1 MAIAQEKALQSYL
14 WDHIPIS
21 KAIGVTVECANLE
34 QVILCAPFSNNI
46 NHKQTVFGGSLH
58 AVATLAC
65 WSLLFLRL
73 KQLNEHYQIVI
84 TKSEISYSKPVA
96 QDFKICS
103 RSSSIN
109 EWQAFLRLLEKKGK
123 ARIQLTSSLEI
134 DGKTCVQYQGTFA
147 AIKA

>member
-1 MAIAQEKALQSYL
+1 MPFEQERKLQDYL

-21 KAIGVTVECANLE
+21 KAMGITVDQANIE

-73 KQLNEHYQIVI
+73 RDLNEHYQIVI
-84 TKSEISYSKPVA
+84 TQSDISYRKPIA
-96 QDFKICS
+96 QDFKASCQSPS
-103 RSSSIN
+103 R
-109 EWQAFLRLLEKKGK
+109 EDWQTFLRLLEKKGRS
-123 ARIQLTSSLEI
+123 RIQLTASIKI
-134 DGKTCVQYQGTFA
+134 DRVLCVDYQGTFA
-147 AIKA
+147 AIKN